1 MAYTVSDTL
10 YYCKASGKAYTAS
23 GARWA
28 IGFDPSTV
36 DASVLPSRGV
46 YTVIQAEPD
55 FDERLYDVG
64 AAIYTINGDNA
75 DQTWTQ
81 TAKPLAD
88 AKTAGIAAMKEKA
101 NTDAIAASNGFPV
114 IALAASASKSAASRD
129 ATVQSAL
136 DGVNAVLT
144 QLVAD
149 VATINSATTVDEI
162 NAVVNA

>member
-1 MAYTVSDTL
+1 MAYTSTSTL

-23 GARWA
+23 AARYA

-36 DASVLPSRGV
+36 DATVLPSRGV
-46 YTVIQAEPD
+46 YTVVQAEPD
-55 FDERLYDVG
+55 FDERLYTVG
-64 AAIYTINGDNA
+64 AAIYTVNGDNA

-88 AKTAGIAAMKEKA
+88 AKTAGITAMKEKA
-101 NTDAIAASNGFPV
+101 NTDSVAASNGFPV

-129 ATVQSAL
+129 ATVQTAL
-136 DGVNAVLT
+136 DGVNSVLT
-144 QLVAD
+144 QLIAD
-149 VATINSATTVDEI
+149 VSTINSATTVDEI

>member
-1 MAYTVSDTL
+1 MAYTVPDTL
-10 YYCKASGKAYTAS
+10 YYCKASSTAYTAQQ
-23 GARWA
+23 ARVA

-36 DASVLPSRGV
+36 DATVLPSRGV
-46 YTVIQAEPD
+46 YTVVQAEPD

-64 AAIYTINGDNA
+64 AAIYTVNGDNA
-75 DQTWTQ
+75 DQTWTKID
-81 TAKPLAD
+81 KPLAD
-88 AKTAGIAAMKEKA
+88 AKVAGLAAVKETA
-101 NTDAIAASNGFPV
+101 NTDSVAASNGFPA

-129 ATVQSAL
+129 ATVQTAL

-149 VATINSATTVDEI
+149 VSTINSATTVDEI